1 MEALA
6 AFGLACNVMQTI
18 QFTTEVSAAYKSLFR
33 NGAAEP
39 GLEKLVER
47 SEQLYKSLNDSLLH
61 AQPLNRDEHELVLV
75 ARDCL
80 DAADELKEE
89 VAKLTRRTT
98 KGRRL
103 ASLTRAFEMRMV
115 RQGKVDKLKTRMA
128 NHQKVLETRLLV
140 RVCDKSTAISIQQEA
155 GFHDLGETLRDF
167 IQGYAEGQTR
177 IQELI
182 HVKGDAIIDVV
193 RSESS
198 KTREM
203 VALSHQST
211 ALAQQDIAL
220 VLEMMQSGPTMWQ
233 RRDKLLRSLRYGAM
247 NERFGQISQ
256 SHEGTYRWIMD
267 GIRPWLGD
275 TTTEVTVSKRPDR
288 SHLHP
293 DCSHAGSFP
302 NVAWKCFPCWLK
314 SPSDKIYWIQ
324 GKAGSGKSTLMKF
337 LVAERQAWPLGSAS
351 SNRKGPLVL
360 SHFLWAA
367 GIYLQRSIRGI
378 LLALVQQFLSAQQQ
392 ILDAFLDQLPMTFYK
407 DSQSDWLR
415 EELEKVVFTWFAKS
429 DRPVFIFLDGL
440 DEIGDFDNNMI
451 DTPTNLLRLVN
462 KLATIDNVK
471 LCVSSRL
478 EPEFKRQLDSM
489 PTLRLQ
495 DVTRLDMKVYAE
507 ANLLRPDL
515 GPDLLGSYHDL
526 IDALCDKADGVFL
539 WLALATRSLSRGITN
554 GDKVAELKL
563 RLEGLPAGLNSLY
576 QEMWFRMND
585 DQRLYR
591 EEAARYFN
599 MVRDWSEFAVG
610 YSLIEVFHVM
620 LASNPSKASAILED
634 YTAFSPEKV
643 EADCQTTSRR
653 IVTRTAG
660 LLEIGSDGR
669 LVGFVHR
676 SAVEF
681 LENTPEGQKI
691 LAYDKTPPGDRTLNL
706 MKAFLAGVCLQVSGH
721 RQTKAYSAISE
732 YFVMGAI
739 HQLWTSA
746 KLLDHEGLGLMMACK
761 KLYDTGKWRVG
772 STGYDSAQVIHTALD
787 FYGVSASFG
796 LEKTISFLTDY
807 TVLTDPEAT
816 LTPLAKRYLFVAA
829 STDPN
834 IGQAVEY
841 SGKALIIEGILGG
854 RRVCDLED
862 QDTREPLLFLALL
875 NIYAGN
881 RHWPKNQPSLPGLPK
896 VLKLYLDSSFS
907 LEEKVTFTLRRRG
920 TDDDHCWLPNVH
932 CLGAIETMYA
942 RQACVW
948 LTLETDLASLAELC
962 LKATTAVPDAAN
974 DPGYVASQ
982 LALRTLEAV
991 KPKRHMK
998 LVAFGFTITNMP
1010 SMSLVGDR
1018 DGKALVPATA
1028 EDADDVL
1035 RCLDQIQ
1042 LLPHEQV
1049 ENGQGEEREYRVPGL
1064 LKCLKKIAV
1073 RAPALEEDKLE
1084 EAKDLPLR
1092 KAILRL
1098 MSKPPEPF
1106 TA

>member
-18 QFTTEVSAAYKSLFR
+18 QFTFEVSAACKSLFR
-33 NGAAEP
+33 NGAADP
-39 GLEKLVER
+39 CLEKLVER
-47 SEQLYKSLNDSLLH
+47 SEQLYQSLKDSLLH
-61 AQPLNRDEHELVLV
+61 AQPVNRDEHEL
-75 ARDCL
+75 ATIAGDCL
-80 DAADELKEE
+80 DAAAELKRE
-89 VAKLTRRTT
+89 VGKLTRRTT
-98 KGRRL
+98 KGKRL
-103 ASLTRAFEMRMV
+103 TSLARAVEIKVV
-115 RQGKVDKLKTRMA
+115 RQGRVDKLKAKMA

-140 RVCDKSTAISIQQEA
+140 RVCDKATAINIQQEA
-155 GFHDLGETLRDF
+155 RFHDLGETLRDF
-167 IQGYAEGQTR
+167 IQAYAEGQTR

-182 HVKGDAIIDVV
+182 HVKGDAIIDAV

-198 KTREM
+198 QTREM
-203 VALSHQST
+203 VASSRQDT
-211 ALAQQDIAL
+211 ALAQQDIAHF
-220 VLEMMQSGPTMWQ
+220 LEIMQAGPTMWQ
-233 RRDKLLRSLRYGAM
+233 KRDKLLRSLRYDTM
-247 NERFGQISQ
+247 NDRFSQILQ
-256 SHEGTYRWIMD
+256 SHEGTYRWILD

-275 TTTEVTVSKRPDR
+275 TEGTVAKRPDR

-293 DCSHAGSFP
+293 DCSHASSFP
-302 NVAWKCFPCWLK
+302 DVAWKCFPCWLK

-337 LVAERQAWPLGSAS
+337 LVTERQAWPLGSAS
-351 SNRKGPLVL
+351 NNRKGPLVL

-367 GIYLQRSIRGI
+367 GTYLQKSIRGI

-392 ILDAFLDQLPMTFYK
+392 ILDAVLDSLPMAFYK
-407 DSQSDWLR
+407 DSQSDWFR
-415 EELEKVVFTWFAKS
+415 EELERVVFTWFIKS
-429 DRPVFIFLDGL
+429 DKPVFIFLDGL

-451 DTPTNLLRLVN
+451 DTPTNLLHLVN
-462 KLATIDNVK
+462 KLAAIDNVK

-515 GPDLLGSYHDL
+515 EPNMLGSYNDL
-526 IDALCDKADGVFL
+526 IEALCDKADGVFL
-539 WLALATRSLSRGITN
+539 WLALATRSLARGITN
-554 GDKVAELKL
+554 GDKVTELKL

-620 LASNPSKASAILED
+620 LASDPSKASAVLQD
-634 YTAFSPEKV
+634 YTAFSPEEI
-643 EADCQTTSRR
+643 EAECQTASRR
-653 IVTRTAG
+653 IATRTAG

-669 LVGFVHR
+669 LVGFIHR

-681 LENTPEGQKI
+681 LESTPEGQKI
-691 LAYDKTPPGDRTLNL
+691 LAYDNTPPGERILNL

-732 YFVMGAI
+732 YFVMNSI

-746 KLLDHEGLGLMMACK
+746 KISDHDGLGLMMACK
-761 KLYDTGKWRVG
+761 KLYETGKWRVG
-772 STGYDSAQVIHTALD
+772 STGYDSAQVVHTALD

-807 TVLTDPEAT
+807 TVLADPEAT
-816 LTPLAKRYLFVAA
+816 LTPLARRYLFVAA

-834 IGQAVEY
+834 IGQTVEY
-841 SGKALIIEGILGG
+841 IGKALVIEGILGG
-854 RRVCDLED
+854 HRVCDLED
-862 QDTREPLLFLALL
+862 QGTKEPLLFLALL
-875 NIYAGN
+875 NIHAGN
-881 RHWPKNQPSLPGLPK
+881 RHWPKNRPNLPGLPK
-896 VLKLYLDSSFS
+896 ALKQYLDSSFS
-907 LEEKVTFTLRRRG
+907 LEEKITLTLRRRG

-962 LKATTAVPDAAN
+962 LTATTAGPDAVN
-974 DPGYVASQ
+974 DPGY
-982 LALRTLEAV
+982 LAARLAIRTLKAM
-991 KPKRHMK
+991 KPKRHVK
-998 LVAFGFTITNMP
+998 LVAFGFTITNIP
-1010 SMSLVGDR
+1010 SRSLVGDR

-1028 EDADDVL
+1028 EDADHVL
-1035 RCLDQIQ
+1035 SCLDQIQ
-1042 LLPHEQV
+1042 LVPHEQV
-1049 ENGQGEEREYRVPGL
+1049 GNGQGEDREYRVPGL

-1073 RAPALEEDKLE
+1073 RAPALEEDRLE
-1084 EAKDLPLR
+1084 KAKDLPLR
-1092 KAILRL
+1092 KAILGL
-1098 MSKPPEPF
+1098 LSKLPESF
-1106 TA
+1106 TG